1 MNSAYT
7 RAANKPVPD
16 AHPNRLRALAMLCGI
31 ASAKA
36 SECRLLELGC
46 GEGVQLL
53 ALGLEFPKANF
64 VGVDLDER
72 AVSIGRER
80 AAELGI
86 GNVRLE
92 ARDLRELA
100 ASGERFDYVVGH
112 GLYSWVADDVRTS
125 LLELCANV
133 LKPHGLGFLSF
144 NALPGGYHRQMA
156 RELVRLAADGV
167 SDATERVAQARA
179 LANDFSRGLSEKN
192 PPENALRHELL
203 HMLRASDSL
212 IALEYLGEESLAFT
226 LVEFAER
233 LSRHRLRYLA
243 DAATFDLN
251 PAPPRW
257 LSERLG
263 SGADTI
269 QQQQF
274 LDYLTLRRFRQA
286 VFCRAD
292 TAPAAMSFDR
302 AGELSVFSSAAPVS
316 KVASDTRKF
325 RTLTGVEFE
334 TTNDALKLAFIEL
347 GNRWPC
353 GVRLDE
359 LAALITSRLS
369 GSSAVPVD
377 DLARMLFTNG
387 LGQTVFVSAELPH
400 CAREPGER
408 PVATPLARLQAR
420 TGEPVTNQHHIHV
433 DVQPA
438 FNRSLLALLDGT
450 LDRNELSTRM
460 AEGIANG
467 TLTVPGIDPAARASW
482 NDQIRREVDASLAKL
497 ARFGLIL
504 S

>member
-1 MNSAYT
+1 
-7 RAANKPVPD
+7 
-16 AHPNRLRALAMLCGI
+16 
-31 ASAKA
+31 
-36 SECRLLELGC
+36 
-46 GEGVQLL
+46 
-53 ALGLEFPKANF
+53 
-64 VGVDLDER
+64 
-72 AVSIGRER
+72 
-80 AAELGI
+80 
-86 GNVRLE
+86 
-92 ARDLRELA
+92 
-100 ASGERFDYVVGH
+100 
-112 GLYSWVADDVRTS
+112 
-125 LLELCANV
+125 V
-133 LKPHGLGFLSF
+133 LQPHGLGFLSF

-156 RELVRLAADGV
+156 RELARLAANGV
-167 SDATERVAQARA
+167 SDATERVAKARA

-203 HMLRASDSL
+203 HILRASDSL
-212 IALEYLGEESLAFT
+212 IALEYLGEESIAFT

-263 SGADTI
+263 SGADSTT
-269 QQQQF
+269 QQQF

-292 TAPAAMSFDR
+292 EVPASMSFDR

-316 KVASDTRKF
+316 KVASGSQKF

-334 TTNDALKLAFIEL
+334 ATNDILKNAFIEL

-359 LAALITSRLS
+359 LAASITARLS
-369 GSSAVPVD
+369 RASAVPVD
-377 DLARMLFTNG
+377 ELARLLFMNG
-387 LGQTVFVSAELPH
+387 LGQTVFVSAELPR
-400 CAREPGER
+400 CVREPGER
-408 PVATPLARLQAR
+408 PLATPLARLQAR
-420 TGEPVTNQHHIHV
+420 TGEPVTNQHHTHV

-438 FNRSLLALLDGT
+438 FNRTLLASLDGT
-450 LDRNELSTRM
+450 LDRNALSARM
-460 AEGIANG
+460 VESIENG
-467 TLTVPGIDPAARASW
+467 TLSVAGIDPTARASW